1 MEVTTMPMDVTNT
14 QSTLASE
21 RLLGAQA
28 RILQQEAKT
37 AELNDLLSM
46 VCLEVE
52 ALLGE
57 GAIASILL
65 LDKDTLAHAAAPNLS
80 PAYTTQVDGVK
91 IGPKSGS
98 CGRAAFLGERVIVAD
113 IAHDPLWQNYKALA
127 AQFNLKSGWSTPFFS
142 AAKTVS
148 GTFAI
153 YYQTLRSPSAS
164 ELAAIDHFA
173 ILIGLLVEHAKNKQE
188 LTARAEQLL
197 QAQYIAK
204 MGNFT
209 WNIQSGQVSWSQGMH
224 KLLKYDADE
233 AIDYAHV
240 NTQIH
245 HPDDLKQITQWL
257 NTCFESGNTTLSPNE
272 YRLICKNGDIIF
284 VHTEGK
290 IEYSEGK
297 PLKLFGTCIDISA
310 LKQAEQALISSETKY
325 RDLFEKSKDAI
336 LIVENGKFVDC
347 NEAAVKMLGY
357 QKKQQLLQVHPS
369 KLSPL
374 RQADGRL
381 SSEKADEIIAVAL
394 AEGSYRFEWDHLK
407 SDGNI
412 LPVEVILTTIRNE
425 PDSQVI
431 YTVWRDITLQK
442 QQQEHILYQA
452 HYDSLTGLPNRFLA
466 LDRLSQLISESHRQ
480 HNNIA
485 VLFLDLDDFKKIN
498 DSLGH
503 EAGDRLL
510 VMAAQRLRK
519 AVREGDTVARLGGD
533 EFIIITG
540 GLNKPEEAHSVAACL
555 LEPLRDSFELDGHDL
570 ILTGS
575 LGIACYPDD
584 GTTAGELLRKA
595 DMAMHHAKTLG
606 RNSYQ
611 FFTPTMNESV
621 SRRLLLEENLHG
633 ALERKE
639 FSLVYQPLIRIS
651 DRKII
656 GAEAL
661 LRWHNPTLGSV
672 PPDEFIPITE
682 QTGYIMQ
689 IGEFVLSEAL
699 AIAAK
704 IQQRFDQSFKIAV
717 NLSPRQFRDRE
728 LASKIESQL
737 HLNALSGDALELEI
751 TEGVLLSGPS
761 LIGEALTKMN
771 KLGINMA
778 MDDFGTGYSSLSYLR
793 QYPFDT
799 LKIDRSFI
807 QDITLDPADRE
818 LVSAAIAMAHGLGL
832 FVVAEGV
839 ETTEQLDHLIE
850 QGCDF
855 AQGYLFSKPVPA
867 EEFMKLMDRG
877 LL

>member
-1 MEVTTMPMDVTNT
+1 MDVNTMPMDVNIT
-14 QSTLASE
+14 QSTLNSE
-21 RLLGAQA
+21 RLLSAQT
-28 RILQQEAKT
+28 RILQQSAKT
-37 AELNDLLSM
+37 AELNDLLGM
-46 VCLEVE
+46 ICLEIE

-57 GAIASILL
+57 GAVASILL
-65 LDKDTLAHAAAPNLS
+65 LDKDRLIHAAAPSLS
-80 PAYTTQVDGVK
+80 PMYTAKIDGIK
-91 IGPKSGS
+91 IGPESGS
-98 CGRAAFLGERVIVAD
+98 CGRAAFLGERVIVPD
-113 IAHDPLWQNYKALA
+113 IAHDPLWQNYQALA
-127 AQFNLKSGWSTPFFS
+127 VQFNLKSGWSTPVFS
-142 AAKTVS
+142 TSNAVS

-153 YYQTLRSPSAS
+153 YHQTLRTPGVF
-164 ELAAIDHFA
+164 ELTAIDHFA
-173 ILIGLLVEHAKNKQE
+173 ILIGLIIDHAKDKQE
-188 LTARAEQLL
+188 LTARAEKLL

-204 MGNFT
+204 MGDFT
-209 WNIQSGQVSWSQGMH
+209 WDIQSGQVTWSQGLH

-233 AIDYAHV
+233 VIDYARV
-240 NTQIH
+240 NIEVH
-245 HPDDLKQITQWL
+245 HPDDLEQVTQWL
-257 NTCFESGNTTLSPNE
+257 NTCFESGNTTLTPNE
-272 YRLICKNGDIIF
+272 YRLRCKDGDIIY

-290 IEYSEGK
+290 IEYCDGK

-310 LKQAEQALISSETKY
+310 LKHAEQALIASETKY
-325 RDLFEKSKDAI
+325 RDLFEKSEDAI
-336 LIVENGKFVDC
+336 LIIENGQFVDC
-347 NEAAVKMLGY
+347 NEATVKMLGY
-357 QKKQQLLQVHPS
+357 QNKHQLLQSHPA

-374 RQADGRL
+374 LQMDGRL
-381 SSEKADEIIAVAL
+381 SSEKADEIIAIAL
-394 AEGSYRFEWDHLK
+394 AQGSYRFEWNHLK
-407 SDGNI
+407 ADGSV
-412 LPVEVILTTIRNE
+412 LPVEVLLTTIHNE
-425 PDSQVI
+425 VDKQVI

-452 HYDSLTGLPNRFLA
+452 HYDNLTGLPNRFLA

-485 VLFLDLDDFKKIN
+485 LLFLDLDDFKKIN

-510 VMAAQRLRK
+510 VMAAQRLRT

-533 EFIIITG
+533 EFIIVIG

-555 LEPLRDSFELDGHDL
+555 LEPFRDSFKLDGHDL

-595 DMAMHHAKTLG
+595 DMAMHHAKALG

-661 LRWHNPTLGSV
+661 LRWHNPILGPV

-689 IGEFVLSEAL
+689 IGEFVLTEAL
-699 AIAAK
+699 AMAAS
-704 IQQRFDQSFKIAV
+704 IQLRFDQSFKIAV
-717 NLSPRQFRDRE
+717 NLSPRQFRDQK
-728 LASKIESQL
+728 LASKIESL
-737 HLNALSGDALELEI
+737 LRLNALPGHTLELEI
-751 TEGVLLSGPS
+751 TEGVLLSGQA
-761 LIGEALTKMN
+761 LIGEALAKMN
-771 KLGINMA
+771 KLGINIA

-799 LKIDRSFI
+799 LKIDRSFT

-867 EEFMKLMDRG
+867 EEFMELMDRG